1 MDYAIAQDRG
11 TPMRNKLT
19 LIGSLAIAATLAMTP
34 LHAQTKVEEGVMAVP
49 VVALAFS
56 LGYLADDL
64 NLWEKH
70 GVRIKTVQ
78 ISGIGAM
85 NSVISGST
93 DFTQSSGSAV
103 TRAAAHGQRLLGI
116 VGTINK
122 PSVQV
127 VLRKDLAQGFDP
139 AAPLEKR
146 VAALRG
152 RTIAV
157 DAINSVIHAYVRYL
171 AKRAGFDP
179 EEIRIAVLQPPNMLA
194 ALQTRQIDGF
204 AMAPPW
210 VQKPLLDGEAVMVAS
225 GPDGDPADLAPFAN
239 TLVATKPDTCAKRK
253 ALCEGV
259 GRTFREAVDVMFDR
273 KDEALALIKKRF
285 PALDDRQLAV
295 AFEDIRKITPRDLRL
310 TSQGFENAERFNV
323 EAGLLKP
330 EDKLK
335 SYDDFFTDEYVK

>member
-1 MDYAIAQDRG
+1 
-11 TPMRNKLT
+11 MR
-19 LIGSLAIAATLAMTP
+19 SLALIPVALATAALTATSAA
-34 LHAQTKVEEGVMAVP
+34 AQTAKVEDGVMAVP
-49 VVALAFS
+49 VVGLAFS

-85 NSVISGST
+85 NAVIAGSA

-103 TRAAAHGQRLLGI
+103 TRAAARGQKLIGI
-116 VGTINK
+116 VGTLNR
-122 PSVQV
+122 PSVQII
-127 VLRKDLAQGFDP
+127 LRKDVAAGFDP
-139 AAPLEKR
+139 KAPVEQR
-146 VAALRG
+146 VKALRG

-194 ALQTRQIDGF
+194 ALQAKQVDGF

-210 VQKPLLDGEAVMVAS
+210 VQKPLLDGDAVMVAS
-225 GPDGDPADLAPFAN
+225 GPDGDPAELAPFAN
-239 TLVATKPDTCAKRK
+239 TLVATKPDTCTKRR

-259 GRTFREAVDVMFDR
+259 GATFREAASVMLDR
-273 KDEALALIKKRF
+273 PNEALAVLKKRF
-285 PALDDRQLAV
+285 PQFDDRQLAV

-310 TSQGFENAERFNV
+310 TAEAFEKAERFNV
-323 EAGLLKP
+323 EAGLLKSD
-330 EDKLK
+330 ETLK
-335 SYDDFFTDEYVK
+335 SYDGFFTDQFLK

>member
-1 MDYAIAQDRG
+1 
-11 TPMRNKLT
+11 MRDKLM
-19 LIGSLAIAATLAMTP
+19 LIGSFVVAAAVGVAP
-34 LHAQTKVEEGVMAVP
+34 LCAQQGKLEDGVMAVP
-49 VVALAFS
+49 VVGLAFS

-85 NSVISGST
+85 NAVISGSA
-93 DFTQSSGSAV
+93 DFTQSSGSAI
-103 TRAAAHGQRLLGI
+103 TRAAARGQPLIGI
-116 VGTINK
+116 VGTINR

-127 VLRKDLAQGFDP
+127 VLRKDLAAGFDP
-139 AAPLEKR
+139 KAPMEQR

-157 DAINSVIHAYVRYL
+157 DAINSVIHAYVRYI

-179 EEIRIAVLQPPNMLA
+179 EEIRIAVLQPPTMLA
-194 ALQTRQIDGF
+194 ALQTRQVDGF

-210 VQKPLLDGEAVMVAS
+210 VQKPLLDGEAVMIAS
-225 GPDGDPADLAPFAN
+225 GPDGDPAELSPFAN

-259 GRTFREAVDVMFDR
+259 GRTFREAAGIMFDR
-273 KDEALALIKKRF
+273 PSEALALLKKRF
-285 PALDDRQLAV
+285 PQLDERQLAV

-310 TSQGFENAERFNV
+310 TADAFEKAERFNV

-330 EDKLK
+330 DETLK
-335 SYDDFFTDEYVK
+335 SYDGFFTDQFVK

>member
-1 MDYAIAQDRG
+1 
-11 TPMRNKLT
+11 MRRST
-19 LIGSLAIAATLAMTP
+19 LIGAVLATAALAATPAA
-34 LHAQTKVEEGVMAVP
+34 AQTAKVEDGVMAVP
-49 VVALAFS
+49 VVGLAFS

-85 NSVISGST
+85 NAVIAGSA

-103 TRAAAHGQRLLGI
+103 TRAAARGQKLVGI
-116 VGTINK
+116 VGTINR
-122 PSVQV
+122 PSVQII
-127 VLRKDLAQGFDP
+127 LRKDVAVGFDP
-139 AAPLEKR
+139 KAPVEQR
-146 VAALRG
+146 VKALRG

-157 DAINSVIHAYVRYL
+157 DAVNSVIHAYVRYL
-171 AKRAGFDP
+171 ARRSGFDP

-194 ALQTRQIDGF
+194 ALQTKQVDGF

-225 GPDGDPADLAPFAN
+225 GPDGDPAELAPFAN

-259 GRTFREAVDVMFDR
+259 GATFREAASVMLDR
-273 KDEALALIKKRF
+273 PSEALALLKRRF
-285 PALDDRQLAV
+285 PQFDDRQLAV
-295 AFEDIRKITPRDLRL
+295 AFEDISKITPRDLRL
-310 TSQGFENAERFNV
+310 TADAFEKAERFNV

-330 EDKLK
+330 DETLK
-335 SYDDFFTDEYVK
+335 SYDGFFTDQFVK

>member
-1 MDYAIAQDRG
+1 
-11 TPMRNKLT
+11 MRRST
-19 LIGSLAIAATLAMTP
+19 LIAAALVTAALATTP
-34 LHAQTKVEEGVMAVP
+34 AVAQTAKVEDGVMAVP
-49 VVALAFS
+49 VVGLAFS

-78 ISGIGAM
+78 IFGIGAM
-85 NSVISGST
+85 NAVIAGSA

-103 TRAAAHGQRLLGI
+103 TRAAARGQKLVGI
-116 VGTINK
+116 VGTINR
-122 PSVQV
+122 PSVQII
-127 VLRKDLAQGFDP
+127 LRKDVMPGFDP
-139 AAPLEKR
+139 KAPVEQR
-146 VAALRG
+146 VKALRG

-157 DAINSVIHAYVRYL
+157 DAVNSVIHAYVRYL
-171 AKRAGFDP
+171 ARRAGFDP

-194 ALQTRQIDGF
+194 ALQTKQVDGF

-225 GPDGDPADLAPFAN
+225 GPDGDPAELAPFAN
-239 TLVATKPDTCAKRK
+239 TLVATKPDTCSKRK

-259 GRTFREAVDVMFDR
+259 GATFREAASVMLDR
-273 KDEALALIKKRF
+273 PNEALVLLKKRF
-285 PALDDRQLAV
+285 PQFDDRQLAV

-310 TSQGFENAERFNV
+310 TADAFEKAERFNV

-330 EDKLK
+330 DETLK
-335 SYDDFFTDEYVK
+335 SYDGFFTDQFVK

>member
-1 MDYAIAQDRG
+1 
-11 TPMRNKLT
+11 MRSIL
-19 LIGSLAIAATLAMTP
+19 SLIAALMMATP
-34 LHAQTKVEEGVMAVP
+34 VSAQPKLEEGVMAVP
-49 VVALAFS
+49 VVSLSFS

-85 NSVISGST
+85 NAVIAGSA

-103 TRAAAHGQRLLGI
+103 TRAAARGQKLVGI
-116 VGTINK
+116 VGTINR

-127 VLRKDLAQGFDP
+127 VLRKDLAPGFDP
-139 AAPLEKR
+139 KAPLEKR
-146 VAALRG
+146 VQALRG

-157 DAINSVIHAYVRYL
+157 DAINSVIHAYVRYI

-194 ALQTRQIDGF
+194 GLQTRQIDGF

-210 VQKPLLDGEAVMVAS
+210 VQKPLLDGEVVMIAS
-225 GPDGDPADLAPFAN
+225 GPDGDPAELAPFAN
-239 TLVATKPDTCAKRK
+239 TLVATKPDTCVKRR

-259 GRTFREAVDVMFDR
+259 GETFREAASVMFDR
-273 KDEALALIKKRF
+273 KDEALALLKKRF

-295 AFEDIRKITPRDLRL
+295 AFDDIRKITPRDLRL
-310 TSQGFENAERFNV
+310 TAQGFENAERFNV

-330 EDKLK
+330 EEKLS
-335 SYDDFFTDEYVK
+335 SYDNFFTDEYVK